1 MPTFVTSEGKPLS
14 ESLSRPKHLDH
25 APIFLKR
32 ETQNTEID
40 KEMNFRRS
48 EKLKMINKFGLIYT

>member
-48 EKLKMINKFGLIYT
+48 EKLLLR